1 MEAEAAQQLLL
12 LIVCF
17 HMHSDMFMFL
27 SASKLKSLSPPYTIN
42 QAKVKKE
49 KKKEK
54 SLAKESVFMCAEIK
68 KKERNMNCNY
78 KILDRKEKRWEGKNL
93 LHFQIKHTSIPR
105 PTVLAKQSV

>member
-42 QAKVKKE
+42 QGKVKKE
-49 KKKEK
+49 KKK
-54 SLAKESVFMCAEIK
+54 
-68 KKERNMNCNY
+68 
-78 KILDRKEKRWEGKNL
+78 KN
-93 LHFQIKHTSIPR
+93 P
-105 PTVLAKQSV
+105 